1 MRLFFFQSSLLLLFL
16 VAPTSAQT
24 SSAPDGLAKAR
35 SAIQEEDWSL
45 ATHILDAYL
54 AEEDG
59 VLEARYLR
67 GVAYGERGKHP
78 TLQSRM
84 KRFLDRSE
92 QDFAYVLARDSLYQD
107 VLFQYA
113 VVRQYAGDL
122 EDAIRL
128 AEEQLRLKPA
138 LAHARVGLHG
148 LYWRFVVENEPLDA
162 RRWLRGQPGDR
173 AQLFVG
179 RTFERQGLYRAA
191 EDIYKSLSTTDLSR
205 VALLLARARVHF
217 AWGKPVLG
225 SDFMRQAINAIA
237 TDTDAHLLFE
247 EIKTIVSP
255 AETAFFSHLF
265 TPSAYRDFF
274 IAFWAKRDPMPAAP
288 YNARLVEHYRRLR
301 IAERDYLFYGYRAW
315 FRSPFTHQTKLFPP
329 TYALGQDFDDRGI
342 TFIRHGEPDDYTI
355 GDANSWLYMD
365 SLLVLHFAPTCIRG
379 ICSVSTHFTPVP
391 QGETLS
397 PHLVGMDVLEAERKS
412 AEYLALGLTTDRH
425 RWPESTTILEFPYV
439 VASFRGMDR
448 KSLVEVHYGI
458 PFEDLRAEEGA
469 VVVEVGMAV
478 HDDAWRQHSLFREI
492 KQVSE
497 PVTDRF
503 QVDLPIQDFNL
514 ALHIRSLESRRLG
527 AHTQTYRP
535 LRFDG
540 AGLKMSDILLA
551 DTVLVLDDVATPT
564 RNDLYIEVNA
574 AQEFSTDDP
583 VYVFYE
589 LYDLIPSPDAVTEYD
604 VAYTLSPVD
613 RSGRVQE
620 DAITLRAST
629 QKGNASSVIEYVGID
644 VTEVPR
650 GRYELRITVTDTRT
664 GDTATR
670 TRRITLVR

>member
-1 MRLFFFQSSLLLLFL
+1 M
-16 VAPTSAQT
+16 
-24 SSAPDGLAKAR
+24 
-35 SAIQEEDWSL
+35 QEEDWSL
-45 ATHILDAYL
+45 ATNILDTYL
-54 AEEDG
+54 AEG
-59 VLEARYLR
+59 NGAPEARYLR
-67 GVAYGERGKHP
+67 GIAYGERGKHP
-78 TLQSRM
+78 TLQARL

-92 QDFAYVLARDSLYQD
+92 KDFAYVLARDSLYRD

-113 VVRQYAGDL
+113 VVRQYAGEL

-148 LYWRFVVENEPLDA
+148 MYWRFVAENEPLDA
-162 RRWLRGQPGDR
+162 RRWLRTQPGDR

-191 EDIYKSLSTTDLSR
+191 EDIYKSLSTTELSR

-225 SDFMRQAINAIA
+225 TELMLQAMNAIE

-255 AETAFFSHLF
+255 AETAFFSHLY

-301 IAERDYLFYGYRAW
+301 VAERDYLFYGYRAW
-315 FRSPFTHQTKLFPP
+315 YRSPFTDQAARFPP

-355 GDANSWLYMD
+355 GDANSWLYTD
-365 SLLVLHFAPTCIRG
+365 SLLVLHFAPTCVRE
-379 ICSVSTHFTPVP
+379 ICSVSTHFTPIP
-391 QGETLS
+391 QGETWG
-397 PHLVGMDVLEAERKS
+397 PQIVGMDMLGAERKS

-448 KSLVEVHYGI
+448 KTLVEVHYGI
-458 PFEDLRAEEGA
+458 PFEDLDAEEGA

-478 HDDAWRQHSLFREI
+478 HDDAWRQQGFFREI
-492 KQVSE
+492 KQVLE
-497 PVTDRF
+497 RVTDRF
-503 QVDLPIQDFNL
+503 QVDLPVQDYNL
-514 ALHIRSLESRRLG
+514 ALHIRSLESRHLG
-527 AHTQTYRP
+527 AYTQAYRP

-540 AGLKMSDILLA
+540 TGLKMSDILLA
-551 DTVLVLDDVATPT
+551 DTVIVLDDVATPT
-564 RNDLYIEVNA
+564 RNDLYVEVNP
-574 AQEFSTDDP
+574 AQEFRMGDP
-583 VYVFYE
+583 VYVVYE
-589 LYDLIPSPDAVTEYD
+589 LYDLVPSPDAVTEYD
-604 VAYTLSPVD
+604 VAYTLAPMD

-629 QKGNASSVIEYVGID
+629 QKGSASSVIEYVGID
-644 VTEVPR
+644 VAEIPR

-670 TRRITLVR
+670 TRRIALVR